1 MSHSFA
7 FVAALVGLALM
18 GASGARA
25 EEEKVKPEVAEGY
38 IHSVDSG
45 ANSFVLGGKN
55 ESQTTFK
62 VAVKV
67 DGKREPAH
75 ILLDG
80 KKSSFEGAI
89 QPKRRASVTYVNVAK
104 DDLWVWKVEV
114 TSAAK

>member
-7 FVAALVGLALM
+7 FVAVLVGLALI
-18 GASGARA
+18 GASSARA
-25 EEEKVKPEVAEGY
+25 EEEKLKPEVAEGY

-62 VAVKV
+62 VADKV
-67 DGKREPAH
+67 EGKRELAH

-80 KKSSFEGAI
+80 KKSTFEAAI
-89 QPKRRASVTYVNVAK
+89 QAKRKASVTYVNVAK

-114 TSAAK
+114 TSASK